1 MALQHASPGVPVG
14 VQPFADRL
22 GSQQTTALFKS
33 ESLEVIRLV
42 LMAGKRLPAH
52 QTPGE
57 MTLQCI
63 EGQLTIKLGEDSH
76 SLTAG
81 QMLFLPAGTMHALKA
96 EQDSSALLTI
106 ALHGR

>member
-1 MALQHASPGVPVG
+1 MALQHASPGVPIG
-14 VQPFADRL
+14 VQPFGNRL

-42 LMAGKRLPAH
+42 LLAGKRLPAH

-63 EGQLTIKLGEDSH
+63 EGQLTIKLGESRQ
-76 SLTAG
+76 SLAAG
-81 QMLFLPAGTMHALKA
+81 QMLFLQAQTMYELEA

-106 ALHGR
+106 ALHGD